1 MNSIRLARESLLKFW
16 PLGEPWETL
25 RQRIADDAVL
35 MRIVARTSAATIAQ
49 EQTSRILF
57 AAMAYLSRRHRF
69 QIPSDSEWRSF
80 ISLRRSLLEHEDE
93 LTALLQRPAQVND
106 FRRCV
111 GLYPGLLFA
120 AQRVS
125 KPIALVEVGPS
136 LGLNLCLDL
145 YCYEYSGLGKGGD
158 VESRCR
164 LFAEVDDLASRGRP
178 GSRRAFPQIN
188 PAPVIG
194 QRIGLELHPVSL
206 EEDSVAW
213 MRAFHYPRTEDLFD
227 EALSIRRRTPIRIIK
242 GDASRTLKQ
251 GLSLVPRNQV
261 PLVFNTG
268 VAYQMPSP
276 VRKRFAS
283 QLAQGALHRR
293 LFYMTWAEE
302 SARRGALLQVTD
314 LNLAK
319 GKSERYLLGF
329 ASRWDP
335 IPKLEW
341 VHSEASASRT
351 KSVAQRS
358 VWRP

>member
-1 MNSIRLARESLLKFW
+1 MQRVRVNSIHLARESLLKFW

-35 MRIVARTSAATIAQ
+35 MRIVARTSAVTIAQ

-57 AAMAYLSRRHRF
+57 AAMAYLSRRHGF
-69 QIPSDSEWRSF
+69 KIPPDSEWRSF
-80 ISLRRSLLEHEDE
+80 IRLRRALLSHEDE

-106 FRRCV
+106 VRRCL

-120 AQRVS
+120 AQRIS

-145 YCYEYSGLGKGGD
+145 YCYEYSGLGEGGD

-164 LFAEVDDLASRGRP
+164 LFAEVDDLASRGRT
-178 GSRRAFPQIN
+178 GSRRAFPPLN
-188 PAPVIG
+188 PPPVIG
-194 QRIGLELHPVSL
+194 KRIGLELHPVSL

-227 EALSIRRRTPIRIIK
+227 EALAIRRRTPVHIIK
-242 GDASRTLKQ
+242 GDASRTLPQ

-261 PLVFNTG
+261 PVVFNTG
-268 VAYQMPSP
+268 VAYQMPRP
-276 VRKRFAS
+276 VRMRFAS
-283 QLAQGALHRR
+283 ALAQGARHRR

-314 LNLAK
+314 LDLRK
-319 GKSERYLLGF
+319 GKSDRYLLAF

-335 IPKLEW
+335 IPRLEW
-341 VHSEASASRT
+341 VQSEARA
-351 KSVAQRS
+351 
-358 VWRP
+358 